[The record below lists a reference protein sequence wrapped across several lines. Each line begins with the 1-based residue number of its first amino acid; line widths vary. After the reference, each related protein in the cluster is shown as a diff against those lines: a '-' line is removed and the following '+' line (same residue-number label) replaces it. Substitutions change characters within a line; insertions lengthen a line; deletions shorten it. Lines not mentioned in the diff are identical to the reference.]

1 MSKMLSHLAFSAAIV
16 VLALA
21 GAPRGWAAG
30 GENPPGSPTGE
41 SPYGAPPSRQTST
54 RPPDTVRRARP
65 PRQRISHSRRI
76 RREAVEAGRRIEER
90 QAEQR
95 RAEERQERRRARI
108 ERAAEARR
116 EAARRARLAR
126 GAPPPASE
134 TRLRPSEVLV
144 VVRSGLSD
152 AAINALI
159 ARHRLAQIEVA
170 EIALTGEAW
179 RLWRASDNRT
189 ARALVQEL
197 TRESGFA
204 RVQPNYVYT
213 LAETAGA
220 SAMPQYALGALRA
233 EGIDA
238 TSSGEGVRVAVI
250 DSMIDENHPDLKAAI
265 EARFDAIGTPASPH
279 VHGTAIAGAIAA
291 QGAVRGVAPRAR
303 LLAVRAFEVAALGVE
318 GATLNILKGVDWAV
332 AQGARIVN
340 MSFAGPPD
348 PALAR
353 ALQAAAARR
362 VLPVAASG
370 NAGARSQP
378 LYPAADPAVIAVAAS
393 DAGDGLYAGSVRG
406 AHVRLAAPGVDVL
419 LPAVGGKYDLET
431 GTSVAAALVS
441 GVAALV
447 AQRDPSIDSQGL
459 LKLLLR
465 TARPLATGGAGI
477 GLVDARRAIG
487 EREKAGAGR

>member
-1 MSKMLSHLAFSAAIV
+1 MSKMLSRLVFSAAMF

-21 GAPRGWAAG
+21 GAPHGWAAG
-30 GENPPGSPTGE
+30 GDGPPGSPTGE
-41 SPYGAPPSRQTST
+41 SPYGGPPSREPAT
-54 RPPDTVRRARP
+54 RPPETPRRSVVRPSRP
-65 PRQRISHSRRI
+65 KISQPRRMRRD
-76 RREAVEAGRRIEER
+76 AIEVRR

-95 RAEERQERRRARI
+95 RAEERRRAII
-108 ERAAEARR
+108 ERAAEQRR
-116 EAARRARLAR
+116 EAARAAARLAR
-126 GAPPPASE
+126 GAPPPARE
-134 TRLRPSEVLV
+134 TRLRPSEILV
-144 VVRSGLSD
+144 VVRPGLSD
-152 AAINALI
+152 AAFNALL
-159 ARHRLAQIEVA
+159 ARHRLAQVEVA
-170 EIALTGEAW
+170 QIALTGETW

-189 ARALVQEL
+189 VRALVQEL
-197 TRESGFA
+197 SRESDVA

-213 LAETAGA
+213 LAEAAGA
-220 SAMPQYALGALRA
+220 PAMPQYALGALRA

-238 TSSGEGVRVAVI
+238 ASSGEGVRVAIV

-332 AQGARIVN
+332 GQGARIVN

-353 ALQAAAARR
+353 AIRAAVARR

-370 NAGARSQP
+370 NAGPRSQP
-378 LYPAADPAVIAVAAS
+378 LYPAADPFVIAVAAS
-393 DAGDGLYAGSVRG
+393 DTGDSLYAGSVRG

-419 LPAVGGKYDLET
+419 LPSVGGKYDLET
-431 GTSVAAALVS
+431 GTSVAAAFVS

-447 AQRDPSIDSQGL
+447 AQRNATIDSAGL
-459 LKLLLR
+459 LKLFLR

-477 GLVDARRAIG
+477 GLVDARRAVE